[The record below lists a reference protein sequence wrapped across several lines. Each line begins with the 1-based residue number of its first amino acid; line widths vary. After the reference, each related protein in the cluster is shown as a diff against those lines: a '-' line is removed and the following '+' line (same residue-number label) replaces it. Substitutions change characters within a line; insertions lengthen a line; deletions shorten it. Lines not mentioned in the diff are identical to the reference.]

1 MDNAILLLEQKK
13 QNRTVKVKIKKGYA
27 VYDKK
32 WSVFGVRAIKDII
45 NFVKA
50 ISSK

>member
-27 VYDKK
+27 VYDK
-32 WSVFGVRAIKDII
+32 SGRYLELEL
-45 NFVKA
+45 
-50 ISSK
+50 